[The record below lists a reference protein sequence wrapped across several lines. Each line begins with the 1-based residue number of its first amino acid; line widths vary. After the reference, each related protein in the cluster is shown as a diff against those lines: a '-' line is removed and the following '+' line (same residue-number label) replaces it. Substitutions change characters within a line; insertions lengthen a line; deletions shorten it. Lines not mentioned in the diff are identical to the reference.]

1 MSIHPDSV
9 NIAAMVPQE
18 WLVKLEQLSQKTG
31 RSIEELIREALAQYL
46 GIEKKISPSQTL
58 VNVPLAMIQQDL
70 TTLKQ
75 KVNHLE
81 QLVPQVTT
89 LEAKLFSL
97 EKILIPELSTLP
109 NSQTF
114 TQVVPLDD
122 DEQYDEPDEILTDFL
137 SE

>member
-58 VNVPLAMIQQDL
+58 VNVPLATIQQDL

-81 QLVPQVTT
+81 QLFPQVTT

>member
-1 MSIHPDSV
+1 MAIHPNSV

-18 WLVKLEQLSQKTG
+18 WLVKLEQLSQETG
-31 RSIEELIREALAQYL
+31 RSLEELIREALAQYL

-58 VNVPLAMIQQDL
+58 GNVRLATVQQEL

-81 QLVPQVTT
+81 QLFPQVAK

-97 EKILIPELSTLP
+97 EKTLIPELSILP

-114 TQVVPLDD
+114 TQVVPIDD

>member
-1 MSIHPDSV
+1 MSIHPNSV

-18 WLVKLEQLSQKTG
+18 WLVKLEQLSQETG

-58 VNVPLAMIQQDL
+58 TNVPLATVQQEL

-81 QLVPQVTT
+81 QLFPQVAK

-114 TQVVPLDD
+114 TQVVPIDD
-122 DEQYDEPDEILTDFL
+122 DQQYDEPDEILTDFL
-137 SE
+137 PD

>member
-18 WLVKLEQLSQKTG
+18 WLVKLEQLSQETG

-46 GIEKKISPSQTL
+46 GIEKKVSPSQTL
-58 VNVPLAMIQQDL
+58 VNVPLATVQQEL
-70 TTLKQ
+70 TTLRK

-81 QLVPQVTT
+81 QLFPQVAKIET
-89 LEAKLFSL
+89 KLFSL

-109 NSQTF
+109 ISKTF

-122 DEQYDEPDEILTDFL
+122 DEQYDEPDEVLTDFL

>member
-1 MSIHPDSV
+1 MSIHPNSV

-81 QLVPQVTT
+81 QLFPQVTT